1 MCRLGAVQNQ
11 GETGPRAGVSW
22 CGVGGVLVSWGKGDV
37 CSDILSDKD
46 HLLSSTIRP
55 HYRAV
60 RPPASCLLAIPLL
73 FSLFSSLFSS
83 PLLSSPLLSLTV
95 LKGLV
100 SLHTFGTCVG
110 LKHLRRLDLLR
121 LWHPPARACVCFV
134 SSFVL

>member
-1 MCRLGAVQNQ
+1 MLRLFLRGVWQGWCGSGVCGSGVCGSGVCRLGAVQNQ

-73 FSLFSSLFSS
+73 FSLFSSLFS
-83 PLLSSPLLSLTV
+83 LSHSPLLSLYP
-95 LKGLV
+95 
-100 SLHTFGTCVG
+100 SDRQAANRGT
-110 LKHLRRLDLLR
+110 
-121 LWHPPARACVCFV
+121 PP
-134 SSFVL
+134 S